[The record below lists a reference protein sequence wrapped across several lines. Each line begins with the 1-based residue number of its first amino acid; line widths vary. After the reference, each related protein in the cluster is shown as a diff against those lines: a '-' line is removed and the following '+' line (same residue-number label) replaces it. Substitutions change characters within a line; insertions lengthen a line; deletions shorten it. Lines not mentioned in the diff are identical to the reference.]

1 MRGSR
6 ILLLLATLLL
16 LLVSIYET
24 WTTGKV
30 YGWISVIAFAILLPY
45 EFVKAFPSS
54 GGSSKSGK
62 H

>member
-45 EFVKAFPSS
+45 EFARAFPPTEARA
-54 GGSSKSGK
+54 KSGK